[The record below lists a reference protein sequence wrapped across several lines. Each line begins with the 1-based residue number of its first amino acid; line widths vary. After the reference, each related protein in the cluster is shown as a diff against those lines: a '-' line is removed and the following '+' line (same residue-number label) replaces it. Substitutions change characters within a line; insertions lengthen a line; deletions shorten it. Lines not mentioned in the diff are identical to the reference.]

1 MTYRTQVDT
10 HTLPAPVRKENIRL
24 WNTTAKMKTKEYV
37 RYVKYAGVAGI
48 AMFVAGAL
56 GETTGRVVLTDV
68 PQVADTAFVYL
79 LGIGFAVVFV
89 SIIAGGLLPL
99 ALE

>member
-1 MTYRTQVDT
+1 MNT
-10 HTLPAPVRKENIRL
+10 HALSASVRKENIRP
-24 WNTTAKMKTKEYV
+24 WNITVRMKTKEYV
-37 RYVKYAGVAGI
+37 RYVKYAAGAGV

-56 GETTGRVVLTDV
+56 GEITGRVVLTDL
-68 PQVADTAFVYL
+68 PQVADTAFVYM

-89 SIIAGGLLPL
+89 SILVGGILPL